1 MFNTGVRETTLFV
14 GLIIVGSMY
23 LMGLM
28 INIIKKVSTGKAK
41 ELEELLL
48 IGNVNITREYQIYSR
63 EKDRSG
69 D

>member
-69 D
+69 N

>member
-1 MFNTGVRETTLFV
+1 MGVRETTLFV